1 MALGIDQLSLCE
13 VTLMA
18 TPVPILPCLTSP
30 PDNSFIATAIATAI
44 ATDELTTPI
53 ETVGPLPHTDFPIK
67 VAILPNKGR
76 SYVATRTIQPQELVF
91 VAEAFGT
98 TMCDPW
104 LDCGVCHYCWMTIE
118 NRKTQVRLPRSEP
131 DLEDKEKEKKKDS
144 SKKRKLETV
153 MVFCDETCLQM
164 YGSEM
169 AQMICRVEHKIRR
182 TWNESGSS
190 HWKIRSSTSTAQSS
204 GPAIS
209 ISSAATT
216 VVHTSS
222 ASVTVHY
229 STLIQQALSL
239 ANTSLAVLELSDQEL
254 GRFLDNVW
262 GALDGLIGEQESFL
276 LDQISS
282 STAIKDHKNVQ
293 DQKQEQQQH
302 HRQQYTQKDIE
313 AFYPTLATYLL
324 EGNNF
329 ATIAPRMS
337 DDDCE
342 TARLISEVLYRRQL
356 DIKDQGTSL
365 PSPLLPVSGS
375 AARRASQQ
383 QQPEIQGE
391 RATFADYCAMQSNE
405 LVLLRQQLNL
415 DISERDQ
422 EENVPEDRDQVCSP
436 RSTAT
441 EDNDHHHHH
450 RHHHHHHHS
459 MKAWRRLISILPD
472 HLLGCFYIYLRLRDA
487 YLLLAQEE
495 EREENN
501 SPITLSIDNNLFRT
515 ILYAE
520 VANSF
525 GIRDASDEL
534 LGFAV
539 FPRACFFNHSCRP
552 NIEKKRRQG
561 GKARQM
567 EYWSTCVIEQGE
579 ECCISYGDISK
590 GRAER
595 MSRLEDM
602 YFFRCSCV
610 RCIEEEEEIQAEKR
624 Q

>member
-1 MALGIDQLSLCE
+1 M
-13 VTLMA
+13 
-18 TPVPILPCLTSP
+18 
-30 PDNSFIATAIATAI
+30 
-44 ATDELTTPI
+44 
-53 ETVGPLPHTDFPIK
+53 
-67 VAILPNKGR
+67 
-76 SYVATRTIQPQELVF
+76 
-91 VAEAFGT
+91 
-98 TMCDPW
+98 
-104 LDCGVCHYCWMTIE
+104 
-118 NRKTQVRLPRSEP
+118 
-131 DLEDKEKEKKKDS
+131 
-144 SKKRKLETV
+144 ETV
-153 MVFCDETCLQM
+153 MVFCDETCLQL

-190 HWKIRSSTSTAQSS
+190 RWIIGSSTPIIQSS

-209 ISSAATT
+209 LSSAATT
-216 VVHTSS
+216 ADHTSS

-239 ANTSLAVLELSDQEL
+239 ANTSLAVLKLNDQEL
-254 GRFLDNVW
+254 SCFLDNVW
-262 GALDGLIGEQESFL
+262 GALDGLIDEQESFL
-276 LDQISS
+276 LDQLSS
-282 STAIKDHKNVQ
+282 STTTKDHENVQ
-293 DQKQEQQQH
+293 DQKQQQKQH

-313 AFYPTLATYLL
+313 AFYPALATYLL

-329 ATIAPRMS
+329 ATIAPKMS

-356 DIKDQGTSL
+356 DIKDQGASL
-365 PSPLLPVSGS
+365 PSPLVLVSENATKGAS
-375 AARRASQQ
+375 RQPYLQQQSQQ
-383 QQPEIQGE
+383 QQQLQQQQQQSKIQGE
-391 RATFADYCAMQSNE
+391 RATFSDYCTMQSNE

-415 DISERDQ
+415 DISERGQ
-422 EENVPEDRDQVCSP
+422 EEIVLEDRDQVCSP
-436 RSTAT
+436 RSTTT
-441 EDNDHHHHH
+441 ERNG
-450 RHHHHHHHS
+450 HHHS
-459 MKAWRRLISILPD
+459 MEAWRRLISILPA

-487 YLLLAQEE
+487 YLLLSQEE
-495 EREENN
+495 GEENN
-501 SPITLSIDNNLFRT
+501 SLITLSIDNNLFRT

-567 EYWSTCVIEQGE
+567 EYWSTCVIEKGE

-595 MSRLEDM
+595 MSRLEDIQ
-602 YFFRCSCV
+602 YF
-610 RCIEEEEEIQAEKR
+610 
-624 Q
+624 